1 MTYFPFCT
9 EEGNGLT
16 SGLYIDYKTAI
27 PLGGLDQ
34 NIELVYSLGVFLRTL
49 FARDVPFLK
58 LVKQF
63 FHRTC

>member
-9 EEGNGLT
+9 EEGNGLA

-27 PLGGLDQ
+27 SLGGLDQ
-34 NIELVYSLGVFLRTL
+34 NIELLYSLGACLRTL
-49 FARDVPFLK
+49 FKGDAPFLK

-63 FHRTC
+63 FHRMS